1 MMNNE
6 LYQIGLP
13 LERLSNV
20 LMNWT
25 CYEPRKKIIISPSMK
40 QEDYVVVETRHTE
53 LASEIIKDVPEAK
66 VKILKEPVKIV
77 KI

>member
-1 MMNNE
+1 MIDNK

-13 LERLSNV
+13 LDRLSNV
-20 LMNWT
+20 LMNWN
-25 CYEPRKKIIISPSMK
+25 CYEPRRKVVISPSMK

-53 LASEIIKDVPEAK
+53 LAYAIIKDVQEAK
-66 VKILKEPVKIV
+66 VNILNEPVKIV

>member
-1 MMNNE
+1 
-6 LYQIGLP
+6 
-13 LERLSNV
+13 
-20 LMNWT
+20 
-25 CYEPRKKIIISPSMK
+25 MK

>member
-1 MMNNE
+1 MNDE

-25 CYEPRKKIIISPSMK
+25 CYEPRKIIISPSMK
-40 QEDYVVVETRHTE
+40 QEDYVVTPAYRTGFGDHKGCTGSKSKDTERTR
-53 LASEIIKDVPEAK
+53 
-66 VKILKEPVKIV
+66 
-77 KI
+77 